1 MALLTAQ
8 PTVATGLTPS
18 YAAVAASDT
27 FVPGPY
33 RILHLLNTNAATR
46 TVTLTTTGTGP
57 GGVSITDWVGT
68 IGATTGSLMF
78 GVLPGNVFADG
89 TTGVATVTCSATAG
103 VTIALIDV
111 SPPAGA

>member
-8 PTVATGLTPS
+8 ATSATGLTPS
-18 YAAVAASDT
+18 FAAVAASDT
-27 FVPGPY
+27 FVAGPY
-33 RILHLLNTNAATR
+33 RILWLKNTNAATR
-46 TVTLTTTGTGP
+46 TVTITTVGTGP
-57 GGVSITDWVGT
+57 GGTAITDFVGT
-68 IGATTGSLMF
+68 IGATTGELCW
-78 GVLPGNVFADG
+78 GVLPANAFNDG